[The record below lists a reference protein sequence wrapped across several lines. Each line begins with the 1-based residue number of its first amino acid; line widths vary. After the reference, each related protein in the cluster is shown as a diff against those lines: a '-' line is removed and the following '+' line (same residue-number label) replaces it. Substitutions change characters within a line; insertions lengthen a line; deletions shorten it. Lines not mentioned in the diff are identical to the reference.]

1 MCLTITGKII
11 ELNKKEAIV
20 DNEGKKIHV
29 KINPSVS
36 VKKGDKVIIFKDF
49 IVEKIS
55 K

>member
-11 ELNKKEAIV
+11 ELKGKDAIV
-20 DNEGKKIHV
+20 DIEGRKARV

-36 VKKGDKVIIFKDF
+36 VKKGDKVLIFKDF
-49 IVEKIS
+49 IVEKIT